1 MRFSPLH
8 KELWRLKPTN
18 DRPHRKELTSA
29 MNDRYGKLILERLI
43 DVLNCGP
50 EPQHPWS
57 LQILQTILETPALDQ
72 GRDCQLLVDPQ
83 LTHPM
88 AAYLETDRGQ
98 QVLQVMPSMWLHS
111 NCAQTV
117 FRS

>member
-8 KELWRLKPTN
+8 KELLRLKPTN
-18 DRPHRKELTSA
+18 DKPHNTELTSA

-43 DVLNCGP
+43 DVLNRGP

-98 QVLQVMPSMWLHS
+98 QVLPVMPSMWLHS